1 MRVKKSLNANAVIAI
16 NHEQQEFIFFGKGI
30 GYGKKNGD
38 KVDESIVNQTFIP
51 LTNQEMRQ
59 YVALIEAIS
68 PDILET
74 SREIVSDAEKKLQT
88 ELNPIVYLMLS
99 DHISFAIERQKKGVT
114 ITNRAYWEVKN
125 YYPDEFLIGK
135 HALSLIDKQLAI
147 QLPEEEAVN
156 IAFHLIN
163 AQTSDGIKKD
173 GLNYANLVSNLVTI
187 LRHSLGKNMA
197 NDNVHY
203 QRLIT
208 HLKFFAERFFSD
220 NMLDSQNSQL
230 FEHVATAYPESTNI
244 AFIIKDYLYSIYS
257 KKLPKDE
264 LTFLIIHI
272 NRLRSEIGIKR

>member
-99 DHISFAIERQKKGVT
+99 DHISFAIERQKK
-114 ITNRAYWEVKN
+114 E
-125 YYPDEFLIGK
+125 
-135 HALSLIDKQLAI
+135 
-147 QLPEEEAVN
+147 
-156 IAFHLIN
+156 
-163 AQTSDGIKKD
+163 
-173 GLNYANLVSNLVTI
+173 
-187 LRHSLGKNMA
+187 
-197 NDNVHY
+197 
-203 QRLIT
+203 
-208 HLKFFAERFFSD
+208 
-220 NMLDSQNSQL
+220 
-230 FEHVATAYPESTNI
+230 
-244 AFIIKDYLYSIYS
+244 
-257 KKLPKDE
+257 
-264 LTFLIIHI
+264 
-272 NRLRSEIGIKR
+272 